1 MQTILGASGVI
12 GTELAKALPAYTSSV
27 RLVSRTPKK
36 VNETDELVAADLL
49 NAAQTEAAV
58 QGAEIIY
65 LAAGLVYKTTVW
77 QEQWPIV
84 MRNVIEAC
92 KKQGAKLVFF
102 DNIYMYGPVT
112 GVMTEETPFNPTSEK
127 GKIRAAIANMLLDE
141 VKSGNLTAMI
151 CRAPEFYGPGK
162 TLSVV
167 NAMVF
172 DNIRKGKKAQ
182 WLITDQSK
190 RTFIYTPDA
199 GKATAL
205 LANSPNT
212 WNQTWHLPCDE
223 SFPTGK
229 EFMQLINEVTG
240 KEINYSVLSRFMVNM
255 AGLFVSNIREIK
267 ELLYQFEQDYIF
279 SSDKFK
285 KAFPSFS
292 ITGYREGIA
301 AILNQ

>member
-1 MQTILGASGVI
+1 
-12 GTELAKALPAYTSSV
+12 
-27 RLVSRTPKK
+27 
-36 VNETDELVAADLL
+36 
-49 NAAQTEAAV
+49 
-58 QGAEIIY
+58 
-65 LAAGLVYKTTVW
+65 
-77 QEQWPIV
+77 
-84 MRNVIEAC
+84 MRNVIDAC
-92 KKQGAKLVFF
+92 KLHRARLVFF
-102 DNIYMYGPVT
+102 DNIYMYGPVN
-112 GVMTEETPFNPTSEK
+112 GVMTEETIFNPTSEK
-127 GKIRAAIANMLLDE
+127 GKIRAGIANMLLNE
-141 VKSGNLTAMI
+141 VKNGTLTAMI

-162 TLSVV
+162 TLSVA

-182 WLITDQSK
+182 WMITDKSR

-205 LANSPNT
+205 LANSPDT

-229 EFMQLINEVTG
+229 EFMQLINQVTG

-255 AGLFVSNIREIK
+255 EGLFVPNIREIK

-292 ITGYREGIA
+292 ITSYREGIA